1 MDDHFSH
8 VNRSDGIGGRGLL
21 LLALII
27 LGFLGLMA
35 IISGSEAVITPDGA
49 APAAAE
55 STPAPAATPTD

>member
-27 LGFLGLMA
+27 VGFLGLMA
-35 IISGSEAVITPDGA
+35 LISGSEAVITPDGGA
-49 APAAAE
+49 V
-55 STPAPAATPTD
+55 TTDPAPAASPAPTE